1 MSRWIPGLLLAGL
14 LLVPMPLAAQDQ
26 ATPQTAPDDTQSK
39 PQLEQRTPPKT
50 SGKQAV
56 PAEEDKSFL
65 SEAHSF
71 NPLQSQ
77 KSIEVGD
84 GYFKLGKY
92 RGAAY
97 RYQDATLWNDGN
109 AEAWLKLGKVQEK
122 LKDTKAAKDAY
133 TKYLELSPESKD
145 APAVRKKL
153 QAMK

>member
-14 LLVPMPLAAQDQ
+14 LPLAAQEQ
-26 ATPQTAPDDTQSK
+26 TPPQDNPPK

-77 KSIEVGD
+77 KSVEVGD
-84 GYFKLGKY
+84 HYFHNGKLQ
-92 RGAAY
+92 GAIY
-97 RYQDATLWNDGN
+97 RYEDATLWNDGN
-109 AEAWLKLGKVQEK
+109 AEAWLKLGKAEEK
-122 LKDTKAAKDAY
+122 MKDAEGAKKAY
-133 TKYLELSPESKD
+133 TKYIELAPDSKD
-145 APAVRKKL
+145 AGAIRKKL
-153 QAMK
+153 QSMK

>member
-1 MSRWIPGLLLAGL
+1 MSPWILGLLLAGS
-14 LLVPMPLAAQDQ
+14 MTLAAQQ
-26 ATPQTAPDDTQSK
+26 QGAPPQDETTAK

-65 SEAHSF
+65 SEVHSF

-77 KSIEVGD
+77 KSVEIGD
-84 GYFKLGKY
+84 EYFKLGKY

-109 AEAWLKLGKVQEK
+109 AEAWLKLGKVDEK
-122 LKDTKAAKDAY
+122 LKDAQAARDAY
-133 TKYLELSPESKD
+133 TKYLALAPGAKD
-145 APAVRKKL
+145 AGTIRKKL
-153 QAMK
+153 QSLK